1 MIVRAITTIALAAAI
16 GACGSSVETSA
27 PNPTISG
34 AVTTSDVTSLPPRP
48 EITTTTIATGDE
60 ETDRP
65 AAPSSI
71 HPTVGF
77 TTTHSLAPLSDTVA
91 DHRDQRLL
99 AVTQGG
105 TIHDLGHDDLLT
117 VLDITHLTRQ
127 NGEQGLLGAVLSH
140 NGEMMY
146 LNFTSTEEQQS
157 GDTIIAAI
165 PRAPDGSFPSDD
177 LITIMTIAQPYGNHN
192 GGDLEILGDGSLLIA
207 VGDGGSGG
215 DPERHSHVLDDPLGK
230 LLRIQ
235 PLSDG
240 GYRIPIDNPYVDGA
254 LGEVWSSGLRN
265 PWRIDVDPLTTDLW
279 IADVGQ
285 NEHEEINRVTAD
297 TNLVGGRGV
306 DFGWSSFEGYARFNG
321 DVSPDERSILAEP
334 VYTYPHVDGA
344 CSVTGGVVYRG
355 DLIEDLWGWYV
366 FGDFC
371 TGVISAYNYVSQS
384 TVELGVV
391 AMPTSIER
399 DHRGEIVVATA
410 TGDVVSVVRP

>member
-1 MIVRAITTIALAAAI
+1 MIGRVVTTIVLAAAI

-34 AVTTSDVTSLPPRP
+34 AVTTSDVTSLPPQP
-48 EITTTTIATGDE
+48 ETTTTTIATGDE
-60 ETDRP
+60 KVARP

-71 HPTVGF
+71 HPAVGF
-77 TTTHSLAPLSDTVA
+77 ATTHSLAPLSDTVA

-99 AVTQGG
+99 AVTQSG
-105 TIHDLGHDDLLT
+105 TIHDLSHEELPT

-127 NGEQGLLGAVLSH
+127 NAEQGLLGAVLSH
-140 NGEMMY
+140 DGETMY
-146 LNFTSTEEQQS
+146 LNFTSTEEQRS
-157 GDTIIAAI
+157 GDTVIAAV

-177 LITIMTIAQPYGNHN
+177 LMTIMTIAQPYGNHN
-192 GGDLEILGDGSLLIA
+192 GGDLEILDDGSLLIA

-230 LLRIQ
+230 LLRIK

-240 GYRIPIDNPYVDGA
+240 GYRIPVDNPYVEGA

-265 PWRIDVDPLTTDLW
+265 PWRIDIDPLTADLW

-297 TNLVGGRGV
+297 TNLVGGSGV
-306 DFGWSSFEGYARFNG
+306 DFGWSSFEGYSPFND

-371 TGVISAYNYVSQS
+371 TGVISAHNHVSES

-399 DHRGEIVVATA
+399 DHRGEIVVVTA

>member
-1 MIVRAITTIALAAAI
+1 MIVRAVTTILFAATIA
-16 GACGSSVETSA
+16 ACGSSVETSV

-34 AVTTSDVTSLPPRP
+34 AITTSDVTSLPPQPRT
-48 EITTTTIATGDE
+48 TTTTIATGDE
-60 ETDRP
+60 ETDHP
-65 AAPSSI
+65 ADPSSTR
-71 HPTVGF
+71 PSVGF
-77 TTTHSLAPLSDTVA
+77 STTHSLAPLSDTVA
-91 DHRDQRLL
+91 DHREQRLL

-105 TIHDLGHDDLLT
+105 TIHDLGHDDLPT

-127 NGEQGLLGAVLSH
+127 NAEQGLLGAVLSH
-140 NGEMMY
+140 DGETMY
-146 LNFTSTEEQQS
+146 LNFTSTEEQRS
-157 GDTIIAAI
+157 GDTVIAAL

-192 GGDLEILGDGSLLIA
+192 GGDLEILDDGSLLIA

-240 GYRIPIDNPYVDGA
+240 GYRIPVDNPYVDDG

-265 PWRIDVDPLTTDLW
+265 PWRIDVDPLTADLW

-306 DFGWSSFEGYARFNG
+306 DFGWSSFEGYAPFN
-321 DVSPDERSILAEP
+321 DDASPDERSIVAEP